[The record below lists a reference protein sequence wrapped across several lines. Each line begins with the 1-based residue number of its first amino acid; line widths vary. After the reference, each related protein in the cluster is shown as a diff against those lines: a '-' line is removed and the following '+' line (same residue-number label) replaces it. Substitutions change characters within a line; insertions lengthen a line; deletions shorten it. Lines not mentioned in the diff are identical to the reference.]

1 MGHLRTDPDA
11 PLSLLYPKNV
21 AYFHNSSFL
30 QKEVR
35 TKANAQA
42 ILQAFAMPRK
52 GLKKIM
58 DEAQEQAR
66 SELNL
71 LSCL

>member
-1 MGHLRTDPDA
+1 MLHIFITVP
-11 PLSLLYPKNV
+11 
-21 AYFHNSSFL
+21 FL

-35 TKANAQA
+35 TKANARA

-71 LSCL
+71 LTHL

>member
-1 MGHLRTDPDA
+1 MTLWCSPIVII
-11 PLSLLYPKNV
+11 PENV

-42 ILQAFAMPRK
+42 ILQAFAMPQK

-71 LSCL
+71 LTCL